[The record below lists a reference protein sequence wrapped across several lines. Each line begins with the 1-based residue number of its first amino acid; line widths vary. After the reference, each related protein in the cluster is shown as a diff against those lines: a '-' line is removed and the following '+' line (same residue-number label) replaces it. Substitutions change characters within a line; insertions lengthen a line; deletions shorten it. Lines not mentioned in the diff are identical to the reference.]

1 MANELDERAERS
13 LNPNTPQ
20 QNAAEAYEARQEY
33 DENLQEQFQE
43 NLKDKRIG
51 GFQALGMGTV
61 AAATD
66 EVSPIYLGAVGAAQ
80 AVDWAYQ
87 GAVKGTNVLA
97 DVFLNKNGMG
107 PHAQDYTDK
116 QIEDSANLGLAQ
128 TTAKFLDGIN
138 KRANDVTN
146 LKPGIL
152 NRALYDGAWLT
163 GEAATFNFIG
173 KGLKAEELASQ
184 IASKAEF
191 NVPWARHKLSNLFG
205 KVASEEVAKKTS
217 EAFMNALPRALAYGA
232 GYTAS
237 QVASDIVSGR
247 KDKTLPELAHVFMG
261 NTMAIA
267 GFEMAPWGLGV
278 ALPAAVKGT
287 GKKAKKLWDG
297 FVVNLMN
304 PSEAAVAGEKFFD
317 TALKTNV
324 NNGAPYI
331 KSAVAANI
339 KKLTPDVIS
348 KLRWH
353 FNQYSKEN
361 AEITE
366 RQYKIIDEL
375 GKLPKEDLH
384 KASLQDLKEAA
395 EVFKVL
401 KDNSPEK
408 YERWNKFDLENHI
421 NEALPDHGAYKS
433 VGKVIEGEGWDLS
446 ATEQANYAQTARALS
461 SPVKELEYI
470 NERYLSRPKSLS
482 KDRLKKIKSRA
493 AALRTY
499 LKTKDRL
506 APERLGVSEKLPVRL
521 EGERY
526 YNHPM
531 AELLRELNQSEDS
544 FRKNSNQIS
553 GLDAILNGDWDE
565 GGQNLEDAVTSHILS
580 ENTPPKEP
588 TYEEQI
594 KTATSKE
601 AYEATDTPIPDEGG
615 AEQELEA
622 TKLSNLSEETQQEFK
637 DKVDSLKEQEQNHP
651 SFTRMIDDATA
662 CVIGAL
668 KGRP

>member
-1 MANELDERAERS
+1 MANELDDRAEGS

-33 DENLQEQFQE
+33 DESLQEQFQK
-43 NLKDKRIG
+43 NLEDTRVG
-51 GFQALGMGTV
+51 GLQALGMGAV

-66 EVSPIYLGAVGAAQ
+66 PTSLTYIGTVAA
-80 AVDWAYQ
+80 ARGVEWGVEAATDM
-87 GAVKGTNVLA
+87 A
-97 DVFLNKNGMG
+97 DLFFNKNGMG
-107 PHAQDYTDK
+107 AGAQDYLDK
-116 QIEDSANLGLAQ
+116 QTKDSANLGIAQ
-128 TTAKFLDGIN
+128 STAKFLDGIN

-163 GEAATFNFIG
+163 GEAATFGFIG

-191 NVPWARHKLSNLFG
+191 NVPWARHKLANLFG
-205 KVASEEVAKKTS
+205 KVASEEIAKKTS
-217 EAFMNALPRALAYGA
+217 DAFMSAIPRALAYGA

-247 KDKTLPELAHVFMG
+247 KDKTLPELAHVFLD

-304 PSEAAVAGEKFFD
+304 PSEAAVAAEKFFD

-324 NNGAPYI
+324 NNGAPYV
-331 KSAVAANI
+331 KSVVAANI
-339 KKLTPDVIS
+339 KKLTADLVL

-375 GKLPKEDLH
+375 GKLPKEALH
-384 KASLQDLKEAA
+384 NVSIRVLKEAA
-395 EVFKVL
+395 AIFKGL

-408 YERWNKFDLENHI
+408 YERWNKYDLHNHI
-421 NEALPDHGAYKS
+421 NEAIPDHGPYKV
-433 VGKVIEGEGWDLS
+433 VGRVIEGE
-446 ATEQANYAQTARALS
+446 AQ
-461 SPVKELEYI
+461 P
-470 NERYLSRPKSLS
+470 
-482 KDRLKKIKSRA
+482 
-493 AALRTY
+493 
-499 LKTKDRL
+499 
-506 APERLGVSEKLPVRL
+506 RLGEAQPRL
-521 EGERY
+521 GEAQPRLGEAQPRLGEAQPRLGGSSTTFGGFRE
-526 YNHPM
+526 NRTTIRGPT
-531 AELLRELNQSEDS
+531 LL
-544 FRKNSNQIS
+544 
-553 GLDAILNGDWDE
+553 
-565 GGQNLEDAVTSHILS
+565 
-580 ENTPPKEP
+580 
-588 TYEEQI
+588 
-594 KTATSKE
+594 
-601 AYEATDTPIPDEGG
+601 
-615 AEQELEA
+615 
-622 TKLSNLSEETQQEFK
+622 
-637 DKVDSLKEQEQNHP
+637 
-651 SFTRMIDDATA
+651 
-662 CVIGAL
+662 
-668 KGRP
+668 